1 MKVTEECLD
10 GFSKFEMQAY
20 ADSMKASYLIE
31 AQKWQ
36 EALDLLLSSKV
47 IYQKIASYKDSLE
60 AVIYQEKIG
69 QIDTFLRLCC
79 LNLNLKS
86 SADLE
91 ASLEKKK
98 SKEIQEARLST
109 KKEQIENIQE
119 IKFGGKSIPL
129 KSERLRLV
137 FKRVENQA
145 TEIEQMTMSEPEKK
159 VQAYLKFVNVID
171 DAQIVIKKEKAEELK
186 KSE

>member
-1 MKVTEECLD
+1 M
-10 GFSKFEMQAY
+10 
-20 ADSMKASYLIE
+20 
-31 AQKWQ
+31 
-36 EALDLLLSSKV
+36 SSKV

-137 FKRVENQA
+137 FKRVEN
-145 TEIEQMTMSEPEKK
+145 
-159 VQAYLKFVNVID
+159 
-171 DAQIVIKKEKAEELK
+171 
-186 KSE
+186 